1 VVSPISKNTKAF
13 CLKRKHD
20 EKFFGGFDLTQTAKW
35 VEEKS
40 ALMMTVDEADSQS
53 ILLNC
58 YSKRRKI

>member
-20 EKFFGGFDLTQTAKW
+20 ETQTAKW